1 MLFYTKKQYESAI
14 QERDRRID
22 DVIDSFRDI
31 IIEQLERIAKSDAYK
46 EKYELLLREKGYYE
60 SIKMDLQTSEDQ
72 DEVFKKYDLCFLG
85 NGYGNSKCW
94 YLLDKI
100 EYENN
105 KLRFY
110 IDGYW
115 SFPPDYGECDCSQ
128 IPSKVLWCALKEF
141 KKRITHLERN
151 TSVDENLKGDT
162 SVDDNAEKAV
172 SIDEIML
179 FLKEKGYQPQRYDE
193 GYIVFKFQGEP
204 YEIHYGEPLLSGKSS
219 GRLL

>member
-1 MLFYTKKQYESAI
+1 MFSLRIVSIVFCLLILLIEYFIIQAMSKKTAMI
-14 QERDRRID
+14 
-22 DVIDSFRDI
+22 VIN
-31 IIEQLERIAKSDAYK
+31 IA
-46 EKYELLLREKGYYE
+46 
-60 SIKMDLQTSEDQ
+60 
-72 DEVFKKYDLCFLG
+72 
-85 NGYGNSKCW
+85 GYGNSKCW

-141 KKRITHLERN
+141 KKHITHLERN